1 MSVDKMLISYVQIH
15 RGIEKAWD
23 VRIVGYYAHN
33 TKATLKFSF
42 KHDELERFLDILLS
56 TCQAESIG
64 DCFGRTLP
72 LLINDEMGI
81 PDIME
86 TLDWWTQT
94 FNIRKAVLN
103 DIN

>member
-1 MSVDKMLISYVQIH
+1 MSVDKMLISYLQIH

-23 VRIVGYYAHN
+23 VRIIGYYHN
-33 TKATLKFSF
+33 TRTALKCSF
-42 KHDELERFLDILLS
+42 GHDELERFLDILLS
-56 TCQAESIG
+56 TCHAESIG

-72 LLINDEMGI
+72 VLINDETGI
-81 PDIME
+81 PDCLE
-86 TLDWWTQT
+86 TLAWWTQT